1 MTPTLKEQ
9 LEQWIELE
17 ASNRFKSHQLMTA
30 HLYKA
35 GAHSILPM
43 LVVALDCVEGIKNE
57 KLWTGSN
64 VYAFADNCK
73 YDCEEAL
80 NKIKSMM
87 EGNGND

>member
-1 MTPTLKEQ
+1 MTPTLKKK
-9 LEQWIELE
+9 LEQWIERE
-17 ASNRFKSHQLMTA
+17 AGKYAKN
-30 HLYKA
+30 YA
-35 GAHSILPM
+35 GREHYICGANSILPM
-43 LVVALDCVEGIKNE
+43 LLVALDCVEGIKNE

-87 EGNGND
+87 KGNGNE